1 MYGTLEWWTDA
12 DVTGRRCANE
22 KSETSRGETAT
33 TSSRLVGFAGAH
45 IFTELI
51 NQRWS
56 SGAPASA
63 AKDYVEVSQG
73 HQYGGRRLL
82 LITAAGPVHWPQPA
96 TVGERRAV
104 LVVSR
109 RQQRKSRGIVRK
121 SWVVGNLQTL
131 IVSVRS
137 CWHERVEN
145 PKKQIGRNRTVYLI
159 ILNLYGKLEHSYP
172 SKFGNFSRFFL
183 TLFVFSWI
191 TYSKHTSHYPNIC
204 LGTLRKTG

>member
-1 MYGTLEWWTDA
+1 MELWNDGLMQTWPEEGARTRSPK
-12 DVTGRRCANE
+12 RRGARPQLRLHG
-22 KSETSRGETAT
+22 SSVSR
-33 TSSRLVGFAGAH
+33 AH

-96 TVGERRAV
+96 TVGERRAAPSSS
-104 LVVSR
+104 LAGDNREKAGESLE
-109 RQQRKSRGIVRK
+109 SLGL
-121 SWVVGNLQTL
+121 SGNLRTL

-137 CWHERVEN
+137 CWQERVEN
-145 PKKQIGRNRTVYLI
+145 PKKQTNW
-159 ILNLYGKLEHSYP
+159 EQ
-172 SKFGNFSRFFL
+172 
-183 TLFVFSWI
+183 
-191 TYSKHTSHYPNIC
+191 
-204 LGTLRKTG
+204 

>member
-1 MYGTLEWWTDA
+1 MELWNDA

-22 KSETSRGETAT
+22 KIETSRGETAT
-33 TSSRLVGFAGAH
+33 TSSRLVSFAGTY

-96 TVGERRAV
+96 TVGERRAAPSSS
-104 LVVSR
+104 LAGDNREKAGESLE
-109 RQQRKSRGIVRK
+109 SLGL
-121 SWVVGNLQTL
+121 SGNLRTL

-145 PKKQIGRNRTVYLI
+145 PKKQIGSNRTVALI
-159 ILNLYGKLEHSYP
+159 ILNLYDKL
-172 SKFGNFSRFFL
+172 L
-183 TLFVFSWI
+183 
-191 TYSKHTSHYPNIC
+191 
-204 LGTLRKTG
+204 